1 MLSFQPDQAAIPP
14 DAAIPKYE
22 SGIQAPPPPIVDN
35 FQFDMLSTLPGNN
48 AGGMGN
54 LDISNINMGDL
65 AGLMGTSGFDFTT
78 LSQQT
83 NNQPQAPSNQGP
95 SQGQSQI
102 QPQTQPQSQAAQ
114 KPVMLNTNP
123 GATGQSDTDR
133 LLAQLGELS
142 GATGGDITANVNEIQ
157 ANVISDE
164 DVNALLASLG
174 DTSDA
179 IPDFTNFDF
188 GDMDLS
194 NLGDM
199 SGLFNTS
206 TAPTEVNVADTGI
219 SQPQPT
225 SIPLLAEQNKSN
237 ATEQQVILNPNQDPN
252 NTTAAPPPAST
263 DAVDP
268 NLDLTN
274 VFDET
279 QPIDLDD
286 FNFGDGDQAGEG
298 GVGISGDEFESL
310 LAAFN

>member
-1 MLSFQPDQAAIPP
+1 MLSFQPDQAAIP
-14 DAAIPKYE
+14 AAATVSKYE
-22 SGIQAPPPPIVDN
+22 TGIQVPPPPIVDN

-48 AGGMGN
+48 SGGMGN

-78 LSQQT
+78 MSQQA
-83 NNQPQAPSNQGP
+83 NDQPQALPNQGP
-95 SQGQSQI
+95 MQGQSQI
-102 QPQTQPQSQAAQ
+102 QPQTQPQIQSAQ
-114 KPVMLNTNP
+114 NPVMSNTNP
-123 GATGQSDTDR
+123 VSTGQSDTDR
-133 LLAQLGELS
+133 LLAQLGDLS
-142 GATGGDITANVNEIQ
+142 GVTGGDNTANVNEVQ

-206 TAPTEVNVADTGI
+206 TAPTEVNIPDTGI
-219 SQPQPT
+219 SRPQPT
-225 SIPLLAEQNKSN
+225 SIPLQAEQTKSN
-237 ATEQQVILNPNQDPN
+237 ATEQQVVLNPNQDPT
-252 NTTAAPPPAST
+252 NTIAAPPPAST